1 MANPSPTSTTT
12 QQIAQVSQYLAANAK
27 RNKSAL
33 GWSFLKGDDTLPELL
48 EIVRNTT
55 NWARTYYSSTT
66 QFALTC
72 NYMVSLIGKYYN
84 QAYAIVTNTSNTGT
98 IVVNPTTGISSL
110 KTIFYQF
117 LPTDTGAP
125 LTTGQTTFTLNIG
138 SGSIFQSGTFQI
150 VVDQVVLPRNNNNY
164 FSYNVSYAAGIITV
178 TLNQAALAT
187 QLYQITGTYL
197 TLS

>member
-12 QQIAQVSQYLAANAK
+12 QQIAQVSQYLSANAK
-27 RNKSAL
+27 KSKSAL
-33 GWSFLKGDDTLPELL
+33 GWSFIKGEDSLPELL
-48 EIVRNTT
+48 EIVRSTT
-55 NWARTYYSSTT
+55 NWARTYYSATT

-84 QAYAIVTNTSNTGT
+84 QAYAVVTNTSNNGT
-98 IVVNPTTGISSL
+98 IVVNPTTGVSSL

-117 LPTDTGAP
+117 LPTDVGA
-125 LTTGQTTFTLNIG
+125 LVTAGQTTFTINIG

-164 FSYNVSYAAGIITV
+164 FSYGVSYAAGVITV
-178 TLNQAALAT
+178 TLNQAAIAT